1 VFAIS
6 PDGQGIIFARGTSNS
21 DLRLIENF
29 R

>member
-6 PDGQGIIFARGTSNS
+6 PDGQGIIFARGTSNR
-21 DLRLIENF
+21 DLRLTENF